1 MEKVKKYFQFSGT
14 INGLNYFLRNMLSYV
29 VAFVGGLI
37 LGLGLG
43 KGNMGMTT
51 LGILVV
57 VPAVVFGFATLYKRM
72 FALFQEDATSYTI
85 GLVLIQLIS
94 QFMSEGPFKSL
105 AVLMLVIFSLILLFK
120 NSGIENH
127 NG

>member
-1 MEKVKKYFQFSGT
+1 
-14 INGLNYFLRNMLSYV
+14 MLSYV

-105 AVLMLVIFSLILLFK
+105 AVLMLVIFSLVLLFK
-120 NSGIENH
+120 NSGIDDH
-127 NG
+127 YG

>member
-14 INGLNYFLRNMLSYV
+14 INGLNYFLRNMLSYI
-29 VAFVGGLI
+29 VAFAGGLI
-37 LGLGLG
+37 LGVGLG
-43 KGNMGMTT
+43 KGNVGLST

-72 FALFQEDATSYTI
+72 LALFQEDATSYTI

-94 QFMSEGPFKSL
+94 QFMSESPFKSL
-105 AVLMLVIFSLILLFK
+105 AGLMLVIFSLILLFK

>member
-1 MEKVKKYFQFSGT
+1 MDKIKKYFQFSGT
-14 INGLNYFLRNMLSYV
+14 INGTDYFYRNLASYFT
-29 VAFVGGLI
+29 AFVGGLI
-37 LGLGLG
+37 LGIGIA
-43 KGNMGMTT
+43 KNSMGVLS
-51 LGILVV
+51 LGIMVI

-94 QFMSEGPFKSL
+94 QFMFEDPFKSL
-105 AVLMLVIFSLILLFK
+105 AGLMLVIFSLVLVFK
-120 NSGIENH
+120 NSTIDDH

>member
-1 MEKVKKYFQFSGT
+1 MDKIKKYFQFSGT
-14 INGLNYFLRNMLSYV
+14 INGLNYFLRNMLSYMG
-29 VAFVGGLI
+29 AFTGGLI

-43 KGNMGMTT
+43 KGNVGMST
-51 LGILVV
+51 LGILVI

-72 FALFQEDATSYTI
+72 FALFQENATSYTI

-94 QFMSEGPFKSL
+94 QFMSEDPFKSL
-105 AVLMLVIFSLILLFK
+105 AGLMLVIFSLVLVFK
-120 NSGIENH
+120 NSTIDDH

>member
-1 MEKVKKYFQFSGT
+1 
-14 INGLNYFLRNMLSYV
+14 MLSYV
-29 VAFVGGLI
+29 VAFTGGLI

-105 AVLMLVIFSLILLFK
+105 AVLMLVIFSLVLLFK
-120 NSGIENH
+120 NSGIEDH